1 VWAERIYPRPP
12 RRSDFQVFLVS
23 FCGYMLK
30 RNGKINLET
39 RKTISAIIVALLVP
53 SFLFTK

>member
-1 VWAERIYPRPP
+1 
-12 RRSDFQVFLVS
+12 VFLVS